1 MWNSIACILYTIN
14 FEVLQIFVVFKC
26 INVTQRKK
34 TCFWI
39 LFLYTLVFSV
49 IQFNLTAQI
58 SYVDSEGLKAAVAIV
73 HALDTF
79 ILLGIVN
86 VFSEE
91 FLPRN
96 FLLLSFYYD
105 FLTIIPVSNL
115 LQGMIIKYLQA
126 GGYST
131 YYFDADQPAEL
142 LPILVI
148 SFKIFLIILVSFLFN
163 RKLKPLLTKI
173 PDSICL
179 LVMSLFFIM
188 LIIRIVLTAKTDFI
202 TNDTIFLSLFYFDAL
217 LIIISIIIIILI
229 IIYALQ
235 NRRYKMLQ
243 KIETAM
249 QLSYYRNVSEIYT
262 EVRSLK
268 HDIANHLAIVNAAG
282 TLSDDKREF
291 YKNQLLKTCDEINHK
306 LDMQMSWKT
315 TEHSFLSN
323 REEYEIYNYITRLF
337 SKHHITSAE
346 TSSAVSTPEN
356 PEKLIF
362 HTTYDS
368 ISKLKLRKIKYAA
381 THFLIKEIAQQHNC
395 TLLFTDDSQSCTVI
409 LEKSST

>member
-1 MWNSIACILYTIN
+1 
-14 FEVLQIFVVFKC
+14 
-26 INVTQRKK
+26 
-34 TCFWI
+34 
-39 LFLYTLVFSV
+39 
-49 IQFNLTAQI
+49 
-58 SYVDSEGLKAAVAIV
+58 
-73 HALDTF
+73 
-79 ILLGIVN
+79 
-86 VFSEE
+86 
-91 FLPRN
+91 
-96 FLLLSFYYD
+96 
-105 FLTIIPVSNL
+105 
-115 LQGMIIKYLQA
+115 
-126 GGYST
+126 
-131 YYFDADQPAEL
+131 
-142 LPILVI
+142 
-148 SFKIFLIILVSFLFN
+148 
-163 RKLKPLLTKI
+163 
-173 PDSICL
+173 
-179 LVMSLFFIM
+179 
-188 LIIRIVLTAKTDFI
+188 
-202 TNDTIFLSLFYFDAL
+202 
-217 LIIISIIIIILI
+217 
-229 IIYALQ
+229 
-235 NRRYKMLQ
+235 MLQ

-346 TSSAVSTPEN
+346 TSSAVSAPEN